1 MNQLEK
7 LRLQWNDFQENLNSS
22 FKQLRNDEEL
32 SDVTLVSDDGG
43 CVGAHKVVLALSSP
57 FFSNILK
64 RSKNSHPFVFL
75 RGVKK
80 DALLAMLDFL
90 LKGETD
96 VFQDDLD
103 QFLSLTEDFQLNSLI
118 VTGSDPGQKNK
129 DLDISSSTKKLHL
142 TPTSMGDRNINRKKE
157 AKSIKVESKPRL
169 YNESSSEMRLVNNQ
183 LDGMKPKQLDEQVKS
198 MIESSGKS
206 MTVGNTKRKVLICK
220 VCGKEGQLG
229 HIRSHIEAN
238 HIVGVAHTCGSCG
251 KTFRSREKLR
261 LHKRKHHA

>member
-1 MNQLEK
+1 MSHSEK
-7 LRLQWNDFQENLNSS
+7 LCLQWNDFQENLNSS

-32 SDVTLVSDDGG
+32 SDVTLVSDDEGF
-43 CVGAHKVVLALSSP
+43 VGAHKVVLALSSP
-57 FFSNILK
+57 FFMNLLK

-90 LKGETD
+90 YKGETN
-96 VFQDDLD
+96 VFQDDLE
-103 QFLSLTEDFQLNSLI
+103 QFLSLAEDFQLNSLI
-118 VTGSDPGQKNK
+118 VTGSDQGQKNK
-129 DLDISSSTKKLHL
+129 DLDISSSTKLHS
-142 TPTSMGDRNINRKKE
+142 TPTSMGDRNINCEKE
-157 AKSIKVESKPRL
+157 AKSIKVEGEPRL
-169 YNESSSEMRLVNNQ
+169 YNESSSEMRLANNQ
-183 LDGMKPKQLDEQVKS
+183 LDSMEPKQLDEQIKS
-198 MIESSGKS
+198 MIENTGRN

-251 KTFRSREKLR
+251 KTFRAREKLR